1 MSDLLITNV
10 RPDAKGSASILIED
24 GRIAAIGAD
33 VAAKPG
39 ATVIDGKGAIA
50 IAPFVEAHVHLD
62 KILWGLP
69 WHSINVPQSL
79 RAMIDNEVEI
89 RRTLPWSVAER
100 AGNLMRQCV
109 ANGSTHIRSHVDIS
123 PEYKLDNLHGVL
135 EAWEKTKHAVGLEI
149 VAFPQLGM
157 LIEPGTAELM
167 EAALDEGASIVGGI
181 DPSKIDGDPR
191 GHLDTIF
198 GIADRKGAKIDIHL
212 HERGELGVFELQ
224 MITERTKA
232 LGMQG
237 RVIVS
242 HAFCIGDSGPD
253 ERRRIID
260 LLADTDVGIISSVP
274 GEIAFPPMFDL
285 AKRGVRCAIASDSL
299 RDTWNPHGNGD
310 MLDRCW
316 LLAWRTACRTD
327 DELVAALN
335 MGTRQGAQLLGLKGY
350 GLAERCEGSVVLIP
364 GENLAQIVVDRPKR
378 SLVVKCGRV
387 VAVDGAWNTDR
398 P

>member
-1 MSDLLITNV
+1 MSSLLITNI
-10 RPDAKGSASILIED
+10 RPNAGASANILIED
-24 GRIAAIGAD
+24 GVIVAVGPGLHAGPD
-33 VAAKPG
+33 VP
-39 ATVIDGKGAIA
+39 VVDGNDAIA

-69 WHSINVPQSL
+69 WHSITVPQSL
-79 RAMIDNEVEI
+79 RAMIDNEVAI

-135 EAWEKTKHAVGLEI
+135 EAWEATRHAVGLEI

-167 EAALDEGASIVGGI
+167 EAALDEGATIVGGI

-198 GIADRKGAKIDIHL
+198 GIADRKAARIDIHL
-212 HERGELGVFELQ
+212 HERGELGLFEFQL
-224 MITERTKA
+224 IVERTKA

-237 RVIVS
+237 RVVVS
-242 HAFCIGDSGPD
+242 HAFCLGDADAADASRTFD
-253 ERRRIID
+253 M
-260 LLADTDVGIISSVP
+260 LAEADIGIISAVP
-274 GEIAFPPMFDL
+274 GEIPFPPMFTL
-285 AKRGVRCAIASDSL
+285 AERGIRCAIASDSL

-310 MLDRCW
+310 MLERCW
-316 LLAWRTACRTD
+316 LLSWRTACRTD
-327 DELVAALN
+327 AELIAALD
-335 MGTRQGAQLLGLKGY
+335 MGTRRGAQLLGLQGH
-350 GLAERCEGSVVLIP
+350 GIEVGCEGSLVLIP

-378 SLVVKCGRV
+378 SLVVKRGRI
-387 VAVDGAWNTDR
+387 VARDGAWVSTR
-398 P
+398 S

>member
-1 MSDLLITNV
+1 MSSLLITNI
-10 RPDAKGSASILIED
+10 RPNAGASANILID
-24 GRIAAIGAD
+24 NGVIAAVG
-33 VAAKPG
+33 PG
-39 ATVIDGKGAIA
+39 LQAGPEVPVVDGNDAIA

-69 WHSINVPQSL
+69 WHGITVPQSL

-135 EAWEKTKHAVGLEI
+135 EAWETTRHAVGLEI

-167 EAALDEGASIVGGI
+167 EAALDEGAGIVGGI

-198 GIADRKGAKIDIHL
+198 GIAERKAARIDIHL
-212 HERGELGVFELQ
+212 HERGELGLFEFQL
-224 MITERTKA
+224 IIERTRA

-237 RVIVS
+237 RVVVS
-242 HAFCIGDSGPD
+242 HAFCLGDADAAAASRTFD
-253 ERRRIID
+253 M
-260 LLADTDVGIISSVP
+260 LAEADIGIISAVP
-274 GEIAFPPMFDL
+274 GDIPFPPMFAL
-285 AKRGVRCAIASDSL
+285 AERGIRCAIASDSL

-310 MLDRCW
+310 MLERCW
-316 LLAWRTACRTD
+316 LLSWRTACRTD
-327 DELVAALN
+327 SELIAALD
-335 MGTRQGAQLLGLKGY
+335 MGTRRGAELLGLQGH
-350 GLAERCEGSVVLIP
+350 GLEAGCEGSLVLIP

-378 SLVVKCGRV
+378 SLVVKRGRI
-387 VAVDGAWNTDR
+387 VARDGAWVSTR
-398 P
+398 S